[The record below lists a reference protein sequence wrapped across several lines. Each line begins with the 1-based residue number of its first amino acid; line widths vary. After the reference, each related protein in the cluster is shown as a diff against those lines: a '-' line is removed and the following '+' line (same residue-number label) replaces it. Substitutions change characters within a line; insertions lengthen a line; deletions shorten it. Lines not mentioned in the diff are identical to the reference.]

1 MMDKQG
7 QPAAW
12 NDEARISCK
21 FSFKCPKTWA
31 QLSPTD
37 TASIR
42 HCSACDRD
50 VHLALTEEDFR
61 GYADAGHCVAVR
73 VLRQERWAENNGDV
87 YFVGLAASAPYNFYL
102 KPL

>member
-12 NDEARISCK
+12 NGEARISCK
-21 FSFKCPKTWA
+21 FSFKCLKTWA

-73 VLRQERWAENNGDV
+73 VLQPERSGEDGRGACI
-87 YFVGLAASAPYNFYL
+87 VGTVNAPYNPYP